1 MTRRAVLQE
10 YLISMLEGFGR
21 YRGDFSWLVKRLHI
35 GCQRG
40 QIVLR
45 QGAPGG
51 HGSATFPIPKDLAKQ
66 WQGKAGGRQVFWF
79 AQEYL
84 ANQTITPSGCAV
96 TSRTVLLKQ
105 VCSAIHLLRMFW
117 GVHSK
122 FEQGGRFRAR
132 RKLSRR
138 N

>member
-1 MTRRAVLQE
+1 MTRGAVLKE

-51 HGSATFPIPKDLAKQ
+51 HVSATFPIPKDLAEEL
-66 WQGKAGGRQVFWF
+66 QGKAGSGEIFRLTQ
-79 AQEYL
+79 QHL
-84 ANQTITPSGCAV
+84 GNPSIAASVSSMAGGAV
-96 TSRTVLLKQ
+96 L
-105 VCSAIHLLRMFW
+105 
-117 GVHSK
+117 
-122 FEQGGRFRAR
+122 FE
-132 RKLSRR
+132 
-138 N
+138 